1 MPNKKHPVIK
11 KGKRR
16 SQQHIVNEQG
26 ERLLR
31 SCLPSH
37 WVLHDYKPDYG
48 IDFSVETFAPVQSP
62 KKKHRVYETLGEHI
76 FIQLK
81 TVEATKASPLTVYG
95 RPNVEKGPE
104 QLNME
109 DPTGELSTVRIQLEK
124 EELVTVERMGVGVPV
139 LLVIASLADNC
150 CYFVCLSD
158 YVDKILI
165 PRFSNYAKSDSRT
178 IHVPVLNKVEVAPPA
193 IAALRWYAKRVKL
206 YAAFQRF
213 VFQAAELK
221 YAAEDEG
228 FYSLAR
234 YFAKRI
240 LAYDF
245 WDDTPNWGVVEHYG
259 KAVRRFLATG
269 QSGLTTRSS
278 SAPEHGLTE
287 DRELS
292 AWIRQQDV
300 IRLWDLL
307 ALLSRNYEDV
317 CREWYLPTGLGYMC
331 SFSGRSHTGTIA
343 QNIGVTR
350 NIASPGSNVAG
361 PAPGEPGD

>member
-1 MPNKKHPVIK
+1 MPNNRRPSIR

-16 SQQHIVNEQG
+16 SEQHVINEQG

-48 IDFSVETFAPVQSP
+48 IDFSLETFAPVQSP
-62 KKKHRVYETLGEHI
+62 KKKHRVYETLGEHM

-81 TVEATKASPLTVYG
+81 TIEATTALPLIVYG

-109 DPTGELSTVRIQLEK
+109 DPTGELSTIRIQLEK
-124 EELVTVERMGVGVPV
+124 EELVTIEHMGVGVPV
-139 LLVIASLADNC
+139 LLVIASLTDNA
-150 CYFVCLSD
+150 CYFVCLND

-165 PRFSNYAKSDSRT
+165 PRFNNYAKSASRT
-178 IHVPVLNKVEVAPPA
+178 IHLPVLNKVEVAAPA
-193 IAALRWYAKRVKL
+193 VAALRWYAKRAKL

-221 YAAEDEG
+221 YAMEDEQ

-240 LAYDF
+240 LGYDF
-245 WDDTPNWGVVEHYG
+245 WDDTLNWGILDHYG
-259 KAVRRFLATG
+259 KAVRQFLASG
-269 QSGLTTRSS
+269 QSDLETGEKSPPDQGL
-278 SAPEHGLTE
+278 AE
-287 DRELS
+287 DLDLA
-292 AWIRQQDV
+292 AWMRRQDV
-300 IRLWDLL
+300 IRLWDSL

-317 CREWYLPTGLGYMC
+317 CREWYLPTGLGYVC
-331 SFSGRSHTGTIA
+331 SFSDRFHTGTIA

-350 NIASPGSNVAG
+350 NPTAPRESGSR
-361 PAPGEPGD
+361 